1 MLPYK
6 DENPTELV
14 PIVTVLL
21 IVADVAVWLFVQGAG
36 LSYPALQEAVCAYGA
51 IPAELMGRGP
61 VDPRICPVGISPTAG
76 WLSLFTS
83 MFLHGGWGHLIGN
96 MVFLWVFGNNVEDSM
111 GHLRFV
117 AFYLLT
123 GLAAG
128 LAHVLLNASSAV
140 PTVGASGAISGVMGG
155 YVLLYPRAVVHVL
168 MPYFLVV
175 RMPAYVVLGYW
186 IVLQVL
192 LGLAEGPGTGGGVA
206 FWAHVGGFVA
216 GFALIKVFA
225 RAELVGAKRTKRHLS
240 RAEIRQHGW
249 WW

>member
-1 MLPYK
+1 MIPYK

-14 PIVTVLL
+14 PVVTVLL
-21 IVADVAVWLFVQGAG
+21 ILANLGVWLFVERGG
-36 LSYPALQEAVCAYGA
+36 VSFEALQDAVCAYGA
-51 IPAELMGRGP
+51 IPAQLTGQGGA
-61 VDPRICPVGISPTAG
+61 DPRICPAVPAARVG
-76 WLSLFTS
+76 WLSLVTS

-111 GHLRFV
+111 GHVRFLG
-117 AFYLLT
+117 FYLIT

-128 LAHVLLNASSAV
+128 LAHLALNASSGV
-140 PTVGASGAISGVMGG
+140 PTVGASGAISGIMGA

-168 MPYFLVV
+168 MPYLLVV
-175 RMPAYVVLGYW
+175 RMPAYAVLGYW

-192 LGLAEGPGTGGGVA
+192 LGLAEGAGTGGGVA

-216 GFALIKVFA
+216 GFALIKAFA
-225 RAELVGAKRTKRHLS
+225 RPELVGAKRTKRRLS
-240 RAEIRQHGW
+240 REEIREQGW